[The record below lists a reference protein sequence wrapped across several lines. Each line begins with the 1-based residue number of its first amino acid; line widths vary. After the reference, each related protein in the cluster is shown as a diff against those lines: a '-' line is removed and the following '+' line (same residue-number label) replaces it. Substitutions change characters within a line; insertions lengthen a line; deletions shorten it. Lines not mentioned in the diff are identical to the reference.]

1 MPTLAVPVLG
11 AVLYRL
17 VPVPGAVLYR
27 LVPVSVVEAL
37 LQAMSTLSWNQLPTI
52 PGAQSPDPE
61 VARVATLPMQVP
73 VLYLPF
79 A

>member
-1 MPTLAVPVLG
+1 MPVLG

-37 LQAMSTLSWNQLPTI
+37 LQAMSTLSWIQLPTI
-52 PGAQSPDPE
+52 PGAGYPE
-61 VARVATLPMQVP
+61 VAVAGYPRVATLPMQVP
-73 VLYLPF
+73 VL
-79 A
+79 

>member
-1 MPTLAVPVLG
+1 M
-11 AVLYRL
+11 L
-17 VPVPGAVLYR
+17 VPVPVTGAVLCL

-37 LQAMSTLSWNQLPTI
+37 LQAMSTLSWTQLPTI
-52 PGAQSPDPE
+52 PGAHSPDPE

>member
-1 MPTLAVPVLG
+1 MATLAVPVLA

-27 LVPVSVVEAL
+27 LVPVPVVEAL